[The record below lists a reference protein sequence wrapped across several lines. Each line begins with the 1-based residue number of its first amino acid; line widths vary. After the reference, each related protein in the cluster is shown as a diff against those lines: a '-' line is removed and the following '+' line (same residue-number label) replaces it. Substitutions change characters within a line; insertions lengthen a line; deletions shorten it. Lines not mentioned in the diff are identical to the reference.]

1 MNKGVIDQMKD
12 DLATFGKL
20 NQILLDNWEDDSA
33 KVFQS
38 QMIDKMN
45 QICMKYGQMA
55 EDKLTRLEKIAELME
70 NYAEQLRQGAIKK
83 TLFVRGR
90 AYQNGQNWISDFSY
104 QTTCDQFV
112 NTTDNASI
120 VAIVKAEHPDWKE
133 IVVTFAEKS
142 SDLVDI

>member
-55 EDKLTRLEKIAELME
+55 EDKLTRLEKIAEQLE
-70 NYAEQLRQGAIKK
+70 NYAEQLRKGAIKK
-83 TLFVRGR
+83 TLYVRGR
-90 AYQNGQNWISDFSY
+90 AYQNGQNWISGFSY

>member
-55 EDKLTRLEKIAELME
+55 EDKLTRLEKIAEQLE
-70 NYAEQLRQGAIKK
+70 NYAEQLRKGAIKK
-83 TLFVRGR
+83 TLYVRGR
-90 AYQNGQNWISDFSY
+90 AYQNGQNWLSGFSY

>member
-45 QICMKYGQMA
+45 QTCQKYGEMA
-55 EDKLTRLEKIAELME
+55 EEKLTRLEKIAELME

-133 IVVTFAEKS
+133 IVVTSAEKS
-142 SDLVDI
+142 SDNEDI